1 MKLLHKYDEN
11 GLYIEDVMVDMD
23 DMGRYDVPDRC
34 TEVPPPQ
41 PSWKPVFDS
50 EKNEWIETITQE
62 ELEEL
67 QKPSERPLTDT
78 EVLGQQMTE
87 RELEAMVQ
95 GQQITDLEIEAM
107 LQGQQMTDFEIRLL
121 EMEAKG
127 NV

>member
-1 MKLLHKYDEN
+1 MKQVYKYNDQGKFVEPVIIIPN
-11 GLYIEDVMVDMD
+11 GDGEYELPDNCT
-23 DMGRYDVPDRC
+23 DVPL
-34 TEVPPPQ
+34 PQ
-41 PSWKPVFDS
+41 PNWKPVFDTV
-50 EKNEWIETITQE
+50 KKEWIETITQE

-67 QKPSERPLTDT
+67 QRPSERPLTDT

-107 LQGQQMTDFEIRLL
+107 LHGQQMTDFEIRLL